1 MTPDKVLEASA
12 RLKDAIGRDDG
23 EEAGMAAISELLTS
37 IAFSLACIASKT
49 PPHRYL
55 DTPGAPR

>member
-12 RLKDAIGRDDG
+12 GLKSAIGREDG
-23 EEAGMAAISELLTS
+23 EEAGMAALADLLTS

-55 DTPGAPR
+55 DTTGAPI